1 MKTSF
6 NQFLL
11 ASLLIFSSCSESKH
25 KINVEEGIWITN
37 ATIISPENK
46 DIKPIIGTVIIDH
59 DQIVYVGQEDVL
71 VTGNHQKIDAT
82 GKYLIPGFLGILW
95 SLSAHAFIINFQS
108 VPEKAKR
115 SDGFLH
121 RLKRNVHRSWY
132 WIIAFIFTGTTV
144 AAVFFTFRLVSIWLN
159 DYNG

>member
-1 MKTSF
+1 MIDSF
-6 NQFLL
+6 HRLANRLWPLRIVAVGAGVLFLL
-11 ASLLIFSSCSESKH
+11 L
-25 KINVEEGIWITN
+25 VV
-37 ATIISPENK
+37 
-46 DIKPIIGTVIIDH
+46 VIILFSNSR
-59 DQIVYVGQEDVL
+59 ED
-71 VTGNHQKIDAT
+71 D
-82 GKYLIPGFLGILW
+82 KYLIPGFLGILW